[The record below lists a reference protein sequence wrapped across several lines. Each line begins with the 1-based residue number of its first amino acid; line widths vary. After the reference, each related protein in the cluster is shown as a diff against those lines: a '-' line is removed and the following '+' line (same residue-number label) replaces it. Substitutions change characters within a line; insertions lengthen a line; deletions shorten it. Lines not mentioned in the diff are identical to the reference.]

1 MWCRILWNK
10 FHIEWRVDIRLGWI
24 RYYWFHRRHFSL
36 EAKSC
41 AQRCCD
47 TKSFW
52 AQGLDLGLFSSHIAY
67 WYDILEWSFFG
78 LYFFTNHNRNDSK
91 PQLSP
96 AYLFELSYAC
106 RILDNP
112 YSCKVH
118 LGEENL
124 DIFDTESKVLR
135 TELLDHWQ
143 LIVAFDTV
151 PLHAIDNAC
160 TLQNY
165 LSPKHVLMLNHK
177 NFAQF

>member
-1 MWCRILWNK
+1 MKSRYPLGMNTILLIPSQTFFFRSK
-10 FHIEWRVDIRLGWI
+10 ELCTAVL
-24 RYYWFHRRHFSL
+24 RYWEL
-36 EAKSC
+36 
-41 AQRCCD
+41 
-47 TKSFW
+47 W